1 MAFAFLLTYIGF
13 LYLRPQEYLPA
24 LQGVPVMPVLFLASL
39 AAWLFQPDKRL
50 DVPKTGLV
58 PAIVLAMVLS
68 LVAAGWLG
76 GIPPMLGDFL
86 PIALLYF
93 LVSSSTNTLAR
104 HHRFMAVLALCT
116 VFLAVHGIDQVQQ
129 GIGWSGAELSQG
141 TRITYLGIFNDP
153 NDLALAF
160 VIALPMLLHLMR
172 SAKGFAGRMFWLA
185 GTGTLLYGIF
195 LTNSRGGMLSAA
207 VQFLAFSVGRWGIV
221 RSVIPMA
228 IGVTGL
234 AMLPSRLDNLDSD
247 EASAEGR
254 VEAWYSG
261 IWMLIR
267 HPIFGVGKGQF
278 QEHHPLAAHNAYV
291 LAFAE
296 LGLFGYFFW
305 ISFVAL
311 SVLMVW
317 TASRAACP
325 AGSDATGW
333 AEHRAVARVYLIA
346 MLGYLM
352 GSFFLSRTYNPLLFM
367 MCALC
372 VGIFQVMRHRWPGFP
387 RMAFGR
393 RVVPLLALELGS
405 IVFIFLAVRV
415 LL

>member
-1 MAFAFLLTYIGF
+1 VAFVFLLTYVGF
-13 LYLRPQEYLPA
+13 LYLRPQEYMPA

-39 AAWLFQPDKRL
+39 GLWLFQRDKRL
-50 DVPKTGLV
+50 DAPQTGLV

-68 LVAAGWLG
+68 MVAAGWLG
-76 GIPPMLGDFL
+76 GIPPMLDDFL
-86 PIALLYF
+86 PVALLYF
-93 LVSSSTNTLAR
+93 LVASSTNSLAR
-104 HHRFMAVLALCT
+104 HRQFMAVLALCS
-116 VFLAVHGIDQVQQ
+116 VFLAIHGIDQSQK

-160 VIALPMLLHLMR
+160 VIALPMLLYLMR
-172 SAKGFAGRMFWLA
+172 SAGGFFGRLFWLA
-185 GTGTLLYGIF
+185 GTGTLLFGIF

-207 VQFLAFSVGRWGIV
+207 VQFLVFSVGRWGV
-221 RSVIPMA
+221 VKSVIPVA
-228 IGVTGL
+228 VGIAGL

-267 HPIFGVGKGQF
+267 HPIFGVGKGLF

-311 SVLMVW
+311 SVFMVW

-325 AGSDATGW
+325 AGA
-333 AEHRAVARVYLIA
+333 AEPEWSAHRAIARVYFIA
-346 MLGYLM
+346 MLGYLT

-372 VGIFQVMRHRWPGFP
+372 VAIFQAMRHRWPDFP
-387 RMAFGR
+387 RVSFGK
-393 RVVPLLALELGS
+393 RVVPLAALELGS
-405 IVFIFLAVRV
+405 IVFIFLTVRV